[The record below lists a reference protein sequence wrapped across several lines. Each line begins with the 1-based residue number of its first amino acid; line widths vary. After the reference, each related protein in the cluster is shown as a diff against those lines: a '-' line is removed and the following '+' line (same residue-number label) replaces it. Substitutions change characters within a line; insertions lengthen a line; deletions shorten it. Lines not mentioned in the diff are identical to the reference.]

1 MAVARRGLWR
11 LAPVLIRSSSSS
23 CFHSNSFLAAYHY
36 SNFSSEGKFFY
47 TQSHLRQIHTS
58 TTHFA
63 KRDYYE
69 VLGLKRGASAKEI
82 KKAYYQLAKK
92 YHPDVNKEKDANVK
106 FQEVSE
112 AYEVL
117 SDDSKRAQ
125 YDQFGTGPFYQQA
138 PGQAKSRTAGGWQY
152 QSTVDPEELFRKM
165 FGGRNP
171 FADFG
176 FGDDYAE
183 TAHGYE
189 ASQQHVMNITFE
201 EAARGVTKNVT
212 LNVVEDCPTC
222 KGKGVQPGFK
232 KVSCPYCNGTGF
244 IAQQMG
250 GFFMQTSCSRCR
262 GTGFY
267 NKNPCLECEG
277 HGRSVQRKSVAINV
291 PAGINDGE
299 SVRINVGRSM
309 VYITFKVAPSLR
321 FRRDKYDIH
330 CDVEISV
337 AQAVLGGTVKVPGI
351 EQDTFIQIPPGTNS
365 HTRMRLTGKGIKRLD
380 YAGHGDQYINI
391 KIKVPKRLNEK
402 QQSLMKAWAELEED
416 TPGNIQGVKNTVD
429 GTLSLAMVVF
439 FGAFCLNAR
448 YTSSAYL
455 QFFGKK
461 FSSNAKWSNVEDVT
475 KPKQNAN
482 NGEGSEN
489 ISLLNRLKNAILKLK
504 GHGPTRYFIS
514 RFFS

>member
-1 MAVARRGLWR
+1 MLPASCGLRRVALLFIHHPSGTNAFQPSRLRVRLHSSRTLSSVLLNHSRG
-11 LAPVLIRSSSSS
+11 IQT
-23 CFHSNSFLAAYHY
+23 SNQNL
-36 SNFSSEGKFFY
+36 
-47 TQSHLRQIHTS
+47 
-58 TTHFA
+58 A

-69 VLGLKRGASAKEI
+69 ILGLKKGASAKEI

-117 SDDSKRAQ
+117 SDDTKRAQ
-125 YDQFGTGPFYQQA
+125 YDQFGAGPFYQQSPDA
-138 PGQAKSRTAGGWQY
+138 GQQSRTADGWHY

-171 FADFG
+171 FANFAG
-176 FGDDYAE
+176 FGDDFAE
-183 TAHGYE
+183 TAHGYDS
-189 ASQQHVMNITFE
+189 SQQHVMNITFE

-212 LNVVEDCPTC
+212 LNVIEDCPTC
-222 KGKGVQPGFK
+222 KGKGVQPGYK

-262 GTGFY
+262 GTGYY
-267 NKNPCLECEG
+267 NKNPCLDCEG
-277 HGRSVQRKSVAINV
+277 HGRSVQRKSVSVNI

-299 SVRINVGRSM
+299 SVRLNVGRSV

-351 EQDTFIQIPPGTNS
+351 EQDTYIQIPPGTNS

-391 KIKVPKRLNEK
+391 KIKVPKALTQK
-402 QQSLMKAWAELEED
+402 QKALMQAWAELEAD
-416 TPGNIQGVKNTVD
+416 VSGTVHGIKNTVD
-429 GTLSLAMVVF
+429 DPVRRSSFKTNPKRSDVREEK
-439 FGAFCLNAR
+439 N
-448 YTSSAYL
+448 YKEKTS
-455 QFFGKK
+455 
-461 FSSNAKWSNVEDVT
+461 
-475 KPKQNAN
+475 
-482 NGEGSEN
+482 NGGGSKN
-489 ISLLNRLKNAILKLK
+489 DSLLKRLKDAILGLK
-504 GHGPTRYFIS
+504 GYGSTS
-514 RFFS
+514 RQL